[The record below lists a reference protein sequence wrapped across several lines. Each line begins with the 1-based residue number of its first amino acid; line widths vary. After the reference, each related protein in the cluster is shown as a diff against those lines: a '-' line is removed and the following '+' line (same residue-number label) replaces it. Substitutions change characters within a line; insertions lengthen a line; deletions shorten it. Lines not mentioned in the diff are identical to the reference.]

1 MTDREFILSISAMDA
16 NKYMQISSREK
27 LIAYTISFLSEKNIQ
42 TSFNNICIAAFK
54 LFPEKFKFS
63 NEFNEYPHI
72 EMLNRTLLH
81 ILPKQ
86 LDYATGSARIDYK
99 LTKVG
104 EIIAKQVVS
113 DLDGGNSSFKKVNQ
127 PIDKHKTGQLN
138 DYKTLKDFLIKFKNE
153 IFSNDLAL
161 IWQFF
166 KVTPYTQINKI
177 INKLEKIE
185 QYSNYVKDDEITI
198 IVNKII
204 KTLKWGTKWNT

>member
-1 MTDREFILSISAMDA
+1 MTDKEFILGILAMDA
-16 NKYMQISSREK
+16 NKYLLISSREK

-63 NEFNEYPHI
+63 NEFSDYPHI

-104 EIIAKQVVS
+104 EIIAKQVVN
-113 DLDGGNSSFKKVNQ
+113 DLDGGKGNYKKVNES
-127 PIDKHKTGQLN
+127 IDKHKTGQLN

-153 IFSNDLAL
+153 IFLNDLAL

-166 KVTPYTQINKI
+166 KVTPHTQINKI
-177 INKLEKIE
+177 TNKLEKIE
-185 QYSNYVKDDEITI
+185 QYSTYVKDDETTV
-198 IVNKII
+198 IVKKLI
-204 KTLKWGTKWNT
+204 KTLK

>member
-1 MTDREFILSISAMDA
+1 MTDKEFILGILAMDA
-16 NKYMQISSREK
+16 DKYLMISSREK
-27 LIAYTISFLSEKNIQ
+27 LIAYTINFLSEKNIQ

-63 NEFNEYPHI
+63 NEFSDYPHI

-104 EIIAKQVVS
+104 EIIAKQVVN
-113 DLDGGNSSFKKVNQ
+113 DLDGGKGNYKKVNES
-127 PIDKHKTGQLN
+127 IDKHKTGQLN

-153 IFSNDLAL
+153 IFLNDLAL

-166 KVTPYTQINKI
+166 KVTPHTQINKI

-185 QYSNYVKDDEITI
+185 QYSTYVKDDETTV
-198 IVNKII
+198 IVKKLI
-204 KTLKWGTKWNT
+204 KTLK